1 MALQETKGRA
11 ALWFFYTLPYI
22 SKHEESRLKAA
33 EFLHE
38 REIRM
43 IISRCVKI
51 FGNRVKNL
59 DFNMRIRKKYV
70 MISLWLND
78 KRIKRIKGERK

>member
-1 MALQETKGRA
+1 M
-11 ALWFFYTLPYI
+11 
-22 SKHEESRLKAA
+22 
-33 EFLHE
+33 
-38 REIRM
+38 
-43 IISRCVKI
+43 KI